1 MTDAL
6 IKRGNLDTGTRRGE
20 TTDKSSH
27 HKLRKEM
34 AGEATLPTHWSQTPS
49 FKNHEKINVYCSNHP
64 MCDTLL
70 WQP

>member
-34 AGEATLPTHWSQTPS
+34 AGEATLPTH
-49 FKNHEKINVYCSNHP
+49 
-64 MCDTLL
+64 
-70 WQP
+70 